1 MKTTEEYKMD
11 TFRMWEGDCHPAI
24 YKKNKKGEWDY
35 LFLVSSKEEGQVYLE
50 DHSTIKRRYI
60 QDRVLIYTFFV
71 IPASALLL
79 WSIIVGILA
88 ATGNM

>member
-35 LFLVSSKEEGQVYLE
+35 LFLVSSKEEGQAYLE

-88 ATGNM
+88 VTGNM